1 MRLLNALKRAPAA
14 ALDEESSNGAGKSR
28 SDAYTVLVFSD
39 LHGKPL
45 HMEIMAAVKAHAPR
59 IVCFIGDLLSADTF
73 TSWVNESDAD
83 YAAEY
88 AAVHNVIADVASAP
102 GVEEVLLCYGN
113 HERRIFRWFM
123 GRGANMLQAR
133 ERALTMNVLPLD
145 TIAEAFANVSVSNLS
160 YDYTTAGGMT
170 FEAQFTS
177 RHLIMLHDAYLGHP
191 SIARKGPASSV
202 IEWKARLDN
211 WRKPLGLPEGRLYL
225 MGHTHQ
231 AGVWHLDGGHLAVG
245 ETGCMMQPGVM
256 AYVYEDLQKAGF
268 KAPVLGYVSFEQ
280 AGERTNLSTVKFHL
294 L

>member
-1 MRLLNALKRAPAA
+1 MRLLNALKRAPAT

-45 HMEIMAAVKAHAPR
+45 HVEIMAAVKAHAPR

-102 GVEEVLLCYGN
+102 GVAEVLLCYGN

-145 TIAEAFANVSVSNLS
+145 TIAEAFANVNVSNLC
-160 YDYTTAGGMT
+160 YDFTTGGGAT

-177 RHLIMLHDAYLGHP
+177 RHICCLGDCYAGHP
-191 SIARKGPASSV
+191 SIARKAPAASV

-211 WRKPLGLPEGRLYL
+211 WRKPLGLDEGRLYL

-231 AGVWHLDGGHLAVG
+231 GGVWHLDGGHLAVG
-245 ETGCMMQPGVM
+245 ETGCMMQPGTM
-256 AYVYEDLQKAGF
+256 SYVFEDLQRAAF
-268 KAPVLGYVSFEQ
+268 KAPVIGYVSFEQ
-280 AGERTNLSTVKFHL
+280 AGGVTRLETVRFHL